1 MRKKVTKVFKF
12 QEICEESIVF
22 YYMKLKDKTSVGW
35 DGLSTHVL
43 KKVITAITVPLTH
56 VFNLSLKTGYMPQE
70 FKISRVIPLFKDGD
84 KGEFGNYRPI
94 SLIPTFS
101 KLFEQILNDQIRNY
115 FNCFDLFTGAQF
127 GFRKGSSPDLAV
139 AKLMNK
145 ILENQDDIS
154 LGIFIDARKAFD
166 MVSHDILLTKL
177 KHYGFRGIELELMKN
192 YLKGRE
198 QYTEVSGEVSV
209 YLEILAGVPQGSIL
223 GFILMIYR
231 THLSSLLFCL
241 RMIRV
246 YYYMIEILKICKL
259 EPEWS

>member
-1 MRKKVTKVFKF
+1 MTKIFKF
-12 QEICEESIVF
+12 QEICEESVAF
-22 YYMKLKDKTSVGW
+22 YALKLKDKTSVGW

-43 KKVITAITVPLTH
+43 KKVINSITVPLTH
-56 VFNLSLKTGYMPQE
+56 VFNLSITTGYMPQE

-154 LGIFIDARKAFD
+154 LGVFIKRQ
-166 MVSHDILLTKL
+166 
-177 KHYGFRGIELELMKN
+177 RN
-192 YLKGRE
+192 
-198 QYTEVSGEVSV
+198 
-209 YLEILAGVPQGSIL
+209 
-223 GFILMIYR
+223 
-231 THLSSLLFCL
+231 
-241 RMIRV
+241 
-246 YYYMIEILKICKL
+246 
-259 EPEWS
+259 